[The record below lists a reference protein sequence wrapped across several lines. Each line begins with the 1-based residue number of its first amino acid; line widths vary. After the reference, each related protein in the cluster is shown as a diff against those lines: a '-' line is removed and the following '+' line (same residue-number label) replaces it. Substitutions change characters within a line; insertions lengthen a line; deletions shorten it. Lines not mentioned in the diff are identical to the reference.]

1 MDVVAAG
8 TLLGARPCYPQ
19 AWRGHKTTT
28 TAVPLHSL
36 THPTAVDERC
46 SSLGIPNVVCCR
58 KTWIFK
64 CPTYQV
70 YTVQLDARL
79 CSFDRNTR
87 ATLDP
92 VNMQQLKSLH
102 DAWDHPMPISRVI
115 MDRQINHVDAS
126 GARRND
132 GQTSTMLGGVQT
144 HVLDWHVV
152 DPGLRKSQ
160 AR

>member
-1 MDVVAAG
+1 MWCVVEKHG
-8 TLLGARPCYPQ
+8 FSNAR
-19 AWRGHKTTT
+19 
-28 TAVPLHSL
+28 L
-36 THPTAVDERC
+36 TKCTRC
-46 SSLGIPNVVCCR
+46 NFGCM
-58 KTWIFK
+58 
-64 CPTYQV
+64 
-70 YTVQLDARL
+70 RL